1 VWSQTTRRWKK
12 IDKKT
17 TALALLLI
25 TAFAAV
31 IGGLLVTTNTANA
44 ADTNSKTSGT
54 STTTT
59 ADLNNNL
66 DALPL
71 GDIGMI
77 LGEQGFGG
85 GRGRHG
91 LGSMGGIGNIEMSSE
106 YTASVS
112 AILNS
117 DTDVNNLIAQGYN
130 VTSIRPMVTNVIE
143 ADGTLTT
150 KATTAI
156 VTLENGT
163 SGYAKASV
171 DVSNAKVTQI
181 VIITRTVIDKT
192 AT

>member
-1 VWSQTTRRWKK
+1 MWSQTTRRWKK

-25 TAFAAV
+25 TTFAAV

-44 ADTNSKTSGT
+44 ADTNSTTSDT
-54 STTTT
+54 STNAA
-59 ADLNNNL
+59 ADLNDDLN
-66 DALPL
+66 ALPF
-71 GDIGMI
+71 GKIGMI
-77 LGEQGFGG
+77 MGEQGFSG

-91 LGSMGGIGNIEMSSE
+91 LGFMGGMGNIEMSSE
-106 YTASVS
+106 YAASVNAS
-112 AILNS
+112 LNS
-117 DTDVNNLIAQGYN
+117 DTDVQNLIVQGYN
-130 VTSIRPMVTNVIE
+130 VTSIRPIVTNVVE